1 MEIAQGPASPTL
13 SGGALVG
20 EAIDQND
27 GRQHERDHQ
36 AANGGRGTGA
46 ADVVVGDDAA
56 GEGEAGNATVD
67 FDRVHNDT
75 RGGYFLNE
83 TVNDP
88 TYPPSKALTAED
100 YYNPRNLTLAELEM
114 VIYEWEEEAKPVKEY
129 IDTRVIHQIR
139 TGEYDDDWRW
149 EEEEEEEESEGWASR
164 LKKWVTR
171 DDGSR
176 KMVNGSAI
184 DDGSNAT
191 VEIKKGSIKYLN
203 LTDDVAH
210 VVEFYASW

>member
-1 MEIAQGPASPTL
+1 METVEGLASPPLNGGAAIAQDD
-13 SGGALVG
+13 
-20 EAIDQND
+20 E
-27 GRQHERDHQ
+27 RHRERDHEE
-36 AANGGRGTGA
+36 AILGVETVTT
-46 ADVVVGDDAA
+46 DVVAGDYAA
-56 GEGEAGNATVD
+56 GEGEAGNATADV
-67 FDRVHNDT
+67 DRVHNYT
-75 RGGYFLNE
+75 HGEYFLNE
-83 TVNDP
+83 TGNDP

-129 IDTRVIHQIR
+129 IDMRVIHQLR

-149 EEEEEEEESEGWASR
+149 EEEEEEEELESWATR

-171 DDGSR
+171 DDGSK
-176 KMVNGSAI
+176 KMVNESA
-184 DDGSNAT
+184 
-191 VEIKKGSIKYLN
+191 VEDVSKAKVQGSIKYLN